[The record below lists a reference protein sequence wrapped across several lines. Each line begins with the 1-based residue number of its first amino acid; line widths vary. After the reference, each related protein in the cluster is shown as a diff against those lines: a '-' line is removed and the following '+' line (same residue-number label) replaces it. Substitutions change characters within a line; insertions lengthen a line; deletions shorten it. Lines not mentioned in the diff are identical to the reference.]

1 MIGPDKPQGWVH
13 PSDSMKLE
21 GGHADTD
28 LKHQP
33 VCSGTA
39 DFPQSR
45 VEASPQNQILLVSAQ
60 KIQSNNWISVKA
72 T

>member
-1 MIGPDKPQGWVH
+1 MIGLDKPQGWVH

-28 LKHQP
+28 LKQWP
-33 VCSGTA
+33 ICSGAA
-39 DFPQSR
+39 DFLQPR
-45 VEASPQNQILLVSAQ
+45 VEASSQNQILLVSAQ
-60 KIQSNNWISVKA
+60 EIQYNNCISVKA